1 MNYSHP
7 HSWNETVG
15 LAEKVQSAKEP
26 NAQAASLSSPVTL
39 SPDHEVAATRFD
51 DRMIVGI
58 VIATACYQ
66 AILCL
71 LNTHG
76 LHASRA
82 LLGLSEA
89 IILTACL
96 PFITRRLLPGV
107 MTVIAFCGAMFC
119 LQSLVSGEVNI
130 KTFRDLAIPLCYL
143 WVGCNIGRVG
153 LASRALTLA
162 IAIVLFMGM
171 LELFFIDQYTNF
183 FDIYSYYVSTGNLDP
198 AQTFNNSKLQL
209 NGTRPEGIGRTLLP
223 NLLGS
228 HRVSSVFLEPVSLGN
243 FATICAAWGL
253 SLDKTQLRKTLFFV
267 ITAVIMIVISDSRF
281 ALTTV
286 SLMIAMRLALHG
298 RALYLPILAP
308 FAAVAMLVAIG
319 SPEGGRLAEDS
330 FYGRLTLSGN
340 ALHEFD
346 VPMLFAMKV
355 SSPYADMG
363 YAHLI
368 SAFGLPVT
376 IFLWA
381 CLWLLPMPDEQ
392 GQRFRSYAAI
402 YMVLILCVSGYSL
415 YALKTSGILWFLI
428 GCCLKNPAP
437 VRNRTELGNSRNPNS
452 RHSYSNE
459 ASHAADAG
467 ASRAELNLEPVLL
480 DVGHQIRRRTDVY

>member
-15 LAEKVQSAKEP
+15 SAGTAQHSRSSLE
-26 NAQAASLSSPVTL
+26 NAQRALEPEA
-39 SPDHEVAATRFD
+39 AATRFD
-51 DRMIVGI
+51 DRVIMTI

-76 LHASRA
+76 LHTSRA

-96 PFITRRLLPGV
+96 PFIARRLLPGV

-130 KTFRDLAIPLCYL
+130 KSFRDLAIPLCYL

-153 LASRALTLA
+153 LASRALTWA
-162 IAIVLFMGM
+162 VAVVLVMGV

-198 AQTFNNSKLQL
+198 VQTFNNSKLQL

-223 NLLGS
+223 SLLGS

-253 SLDKTQLRKTLFFV
+253 SLNKTQLSKTLFFV

-286 SLMIAMRLALHG
+286 SLMIAMRLTLHG
-298 RALYLPILAP
+298 RAFYLPILAP
-308 FAAVAMLVAIG
+308 FAAIALLLSIG
-319 SPEGGRLAEDS
+319 NPDGGRLVEDS
-330 FYGRLTLSGN
+330 FYGRLALSGTS
-340 ALHEFD
+340 LHEFD
-346 VPMLFAMKV
+346 VPMLFAMKI
-355 SSPYADMG
+355 SNPYADMG

-368 SAFGLPVT
+368 SAFGLPIT
-376 IFLWA
+376 LLLWA
-381 CLWLLPMPDEQ
+381 SLWLLPMPDEQ
-392 GQRFRSYAAI
+392 GQRFRAFAAV

-437 VRNRTELGNSRNPNS
+437 VRNRTELASPNS
-452 RHSYSNE
+452 ANSHSVSP
-459 ASHAADAG
+459 SAG
-467 ASRAELNLEPVLL
+467 ANTSRAELNLEPVLL

>member
-15 LAEKVQSAKEP
+15 LATTPKP
-26 NAQAASLSSPVTL
+26 PIASDELTS
-39 SPDHEVAATRFD
+39 RFD
-51 DRMIVGI
+51 DRMI
-58 VIATACYQ
+58 IAIILATVVYQ
-66 AILCL
+66 AVLCL
-71 LNTHG
+71 LNTQG

-107 MTVIAFCGAMFC
+107 ITIIALCGALFC

-143 WVGCNIGRVG
+143 WVGCNLGRVG
-153 LASRALTLA
+153 LASRALTWA
-162 IAIVLFMGM
+162 IWVVLFMGA
-171 LELFFIDQYTNF
+171 LELFFIDQYTNY
-183 FDIYSYYVSTGNLDP
+183 FDIFSYYVNTGNLQP
-198 AQTFNNSKLQL
+198 VPTYTNSKLQL
-209 NGTRPEGIGRTLLP
+209 NGIRPEGIGRTLLP
-223 NLLGS
+223 ELLGS

-253 SLDKTQLRKTLFFV
+253 SLPKSELRKTLFFV
-267 ITAVIMIVISDSRF
+267 ITAIIMIVISDSRF

-286 SLMIAMRLALHG
+286 SLMVIMRLTIHG
-298 RALYLPILAP
+298 KALYLPILAP
-308 FAAVAMLVAIG
+308 FAAVALLISIG
-319 SPEGGRLAEDS
+319 EAGGKFMEDS
-330 FYGRLTLSGN
+330 FYGRLALSGN

-346 VPMLFAMKV
+346 VPMLFAMTV

-376 IFLWA
+376 LLLWGA
-381 CLWLLPMPDEQ
+381 FWLLPMPDEQ
-392 GQRFRSYAAI
+392 GQRFRAFVAI

-415 YALKTSGILWFLI
+415 YALKTSGVLWFLV

-437 VRNRTELGNSRNPNS
+437 VRNRTEIHGLSEANSATTTSESQSAKDS
-452 RHSYSNE
+452 RTE
-459 ASHAADAG
+459 MA
-467 ASRAELNLEPVLL
+467 LEPVLL
-480 DVGHQIRRRTDVY
+480 DVGNQIRRRTDVY